1 MESKIILTSING
13 KDAYKKG
20 IDGYCYT
27 FNKNE
32 KSRIKAYDNAN
43 KSYISN
49 GRKQTHKKGII
60 IKIIR
65 AEFGYCDGSL

>member
-1 MESKIILTSING
+1 MECKIILTSING

-49 GRKQTHKKGII
+49 GRK
-60 IKIIR
+60 
-65 AEFGYCDGSL
+65 

>member
-1 MESKIILTSING
+1 MEKNIILTSING

-32 KSRIKAYDNAN
+32 KSRRKAYNDAK
-43 KSYISN
+43 KSYIRN
-49 GRKQTHKKGII
+49 ERK
-60 IKIIR
+60 
-65 AEFGYCDGSL
+65 